1 MNTRERVGAAL
12 QGFNIEKK
20 VLEGNVE
27 VTLKLERYDYGLTHW
42 NADEHENLQK
52 AIVAFDAGQIEGE
65 SVKQAIRFFRD
76 RSEVGRIDFAIK
88 VLEPTVERF
97 EQLHRL
103 FQIERDNRV
112 VAPAMENAERYKRLA
127 KKLYDTL
134 SLTTSDGNVATFKMR
149 KQFDLFVSRTQNPS
163 PEVLGLQGALLAA
176 QPEKR
181 LRQFEVNIEYDTG
194 AVANAPKDEPEAK
207 LEALDNSA
215 FEAKLKPAPPEYL
228 ARTVG
233 IRKRSSVAQPE
244 PVEIYVEVSKQH
256 PEFTEFC
263 EQLYL
268 QI

>member
-1 MNTRERVGAAL
+1 MNTAERIQTAL
-12 QGFNIEKK
+12 QGFNTQKMM
-20 VLEGNVE
+20 LDGNVE
-27 VTLKLERYDYGLTHW
+27 VTMKLERYDYTMTHW
-42 NADEHENLQK
+42 NEKQGDELE
-52 AIVAFDAGQIEGE
+52 VATRLFDAGEIDDEE
-65 SVKQAIRFFRD
+65 VKAKIRQFRD
-76 RSEVGRIDFAIK
+76 ASEVGRIDFAIK